1 MCDILNNVDIELNNK
16 IFEKKKVVQISNFI
30 KNDRRIKLL
39 TEIFTKGTNF
49 KKINNNDKDFT
60 IIVGASLDRQLYNI
74 KHDDM
79 EHDIKL
85 QYNLVDGSDI
95 QKYFPDLHYYYHNC
109 IADVVSK
116 IIGVPVYPLNEA
128 NTINNSLL
136 IYENEND
143 SIRWHTDKSMF
154 NGKKVYTVLV
164 YLYNDSSQNLCYIH
178 YDNKQKECVFTDV
191 NSCIILEQFHLEHM
205 VTPIKSNEKKI
216 AWSMI
221 FAEDMNLSTPKSYIY
236 DKVKNI
242 GFIGMRALNTT
253 DYSQIIFVIII
264 LLIIIYIILNNIKK

>member
-1 MCDILNNVDIELNNK
+1 MCDILNNNIDIESNNK
-16 IFEKKKVVQISNFI
+16 KFEKKKIVQISNFI
-30 KNDRRIKLL
+30 TNDMRIKLL
-39 TEIFTKGTNF
+39 TEILKKG
-49 KKINNNDKDFT
+49 KHHIINNTDKDIN
-60 IIVGASLDRQLYNI
+60 IIVGASLDRQFYDI
-74 KHDDM
+74 KYDKK
-79 EHDIKL
+79 EHDINL
-85 QYNLVDGSDI
+85 QYNLIDGSDI

-109 IADVVSK
+109 IADIISK
-116 IIGVPVYPLNEA
+116 IIGTPVYPLNEA

-154 NGKKVYTVLV
+154 NGKRAYTVLI

-178 YDNKQKECVFTDV
+178 YDNKEKECVFTDV

-221 FAEDMNLSTPKSYIY
+221 FAEDMNLDTPQSYFL
-236 DKVKNI
+236 DKMKNF
-242 GFIGMRALNTT
+242 GFIGLRAFNNM
-253 DYSQIIFVIII
+253 DYLQVILIII
-264 LLIIIYIILNNIKK
+264 IIIYIGISNLKK